1 MWIYGAQDSA
11 YRSMHCI
18 NTVDA
23 ATSNVYVTIVTS
35 NVYVTYTYTK
45 ENTVLFTNPI
55 TESLKQI
62 TDLIPQWKGKKFIG
76 KHLTDTHYKMIPQ
89 K

>member
-1 MWIYGAQDSA
+1 
-11 YRSMHCI
+11 MHCI

-45 ENTVLFTNPI
+45 EN
-55 TESLKQI
+55 S
-62 TDLIPQWKGKKFIG
+62 FIH
-76 KHLTDTHYKMIPQ
+76 KPNYRISKANN
-89 K
+89 

>member
-1 MWIYGAQDSA
+1 
-11 YRSMHCI
+11 MHCI

-62 TDLIPQWKGKKFIG
+62 TDLIPQ
-76 KHLTDTHYKMIPQ
+76 
-89 K
+89 